1 MKPKKKKKK
10 KERKEGKKKER
21 KKEKKRKPKGERH
34 IPMDLQV
41 SLYIPIIIQNKVQF
55 YELAGEIAILLR
67 YSLKLTIYM
76 YSAIYSFIARKQQ

>member
-1 MKPKKKKKK
+1 MKPKKKKKRKEGRKEERK
-10 KERKEGKKKER
+10 KERKEKRKRER

-67 YSLKLTIYM
+67 YYP
-76 YSAIYSFIARKQQ
+76 